1 MAAKTADEL
10 SKLALNGRKETAN
23 NPSINE
29 PKGVN
34 GNLSDQDDSE
44 DDLEDEPAATA
55 KVQSDP
61 PRVPLAQLFPN
72 GTYPVGE
79 EVEYKD
85 DNAYRTTNEEKR
97 HLDRMNNDFLQEYRK
112 GAEVHRQVRKW
123 ANENIKPG
131 MSLTEIA
138 EGIENG
144 TRALTEH
151 WGLEEGDNIKGGVGF
166 PTGLSINHIAA
177 HYTPNAGNK
186 WVVGEND
193 VMKVDFGVHVNG
205 RIVDSAFTKTFNP
218 KYDNLLAAVKDA
230 TNTGIREAGID
241 ARLGEIGGL
250 IQETMESY
258 EVELDGK
265 TYPVKSI
272 RNLNGHDIV
281 QHSIHGGKSVPIVKM
296 NDNTKM
302 EEGEVFA
309 IETFGSTG
317 RGYVVDDL
325 EVSHYA
331 LKPDHPNVPLRV
343 SSSRSLLNV
352 IKKNFGTL
360 PWCRRYLDRL
370 GQEKYL
376 LGLNSLVSSGIV
388 EAYPPLVDIKGS
400 YTAQFEHT
408 ILLRPTVKETHYDI
422 LGVDPTISAAE
433 LKTRFYTLSRSTHPD
448 LNRHDPSAQARFQA
462 ISESYSVLANPDKRS
477 RYDREVMAPLL
488 HRHRRGGGDD
498 AGNFW
503 ARFLIVTV
511 IVTGGVSVGSLVGS
525 YWDQRPRGGLVRGD
539 GTLRRASTS
548 TAMSTSVAPASTPMS
563 LPKKRDVES
572 DRPAVHAGDG
582 AA

>member
-10 SKLALNGRKETAN
+10 SNLALNGKKEVPT
-23 NPSINE
+23 NPSINQTN
-29 PKGVN
+29 GVN

-44 DDLEDEPAATA
+44 DDIEDETRAT
-55 KVQSDP
+55 VQSDP

-72 GTYPVGE
+72 GTYPVGQ
-79 EVEYKD
+79 EVEYK
-85 DNAYRTTNEEKR
+85 NENGYRTTDEEKR
-97 HLDRMNNDFLQEYRK
+97 HLDRINNDFLQEYRK
-112 GAEVHRQVRKW
+112 AAEVHRQVRKW
-123 ANENIKPG
+123 ANANIKPG

-144 TRALTEH
+144 TRALTDH
-151 WGLEEGDNIKGGVGF
+151 WGLEEGDSIKGGVGF

-186 WVVGEND
+186 WVVQEDD

-241 ARLGEIGGL
+241 VRVGEIGGL
-250 IQETMESY
+250 IQEAMESY

-265 TYPVKSI
+265 TYPVKAI

-296 NDNTKM
+296 SDNTKM

-331 LKPDHPNVPLRV
+331 LKADHPNVPLRV

-376 LGLNSLVSSGIV
+376 LGLNNLHSTFSTTSTRYNDNDAG
-388 EAYPPLVDIKGS
+388 
-400 YTAQFEHT
+400 Q
-408 ILLRPTVKETHYDI
+408 THYDV
-422 LGVDPTISAAE
+422 LGVDPSISAAE
-433 LKTRFYTLSRSTHPD
+433 LKKRFYSLSRSTHPD
-448 LNRHDPSAQARFQA
+448 LNRNDPNAQTRFQA
-462 ISESYSVLANPDKRS
+462 ISESYSVLANPEKRS
-477 RYDREVMAPLL
+477 RYDCEAAHMQAAARL
-488 HRHRRGGGDD
+488 
-498 AGNFW
+498 AG
-503 ARFLIVTV
+503 
-511 IVTGGVSVGSLVGS
+511 
-525 YWDQRPRGGLVRGD
+525 
-539 GTLRRASTS
+539 
-548 TAMSTSVAPASTPMS
+548 
-563 LPKKRDVES
+563 
-572 DRPAVHAGDG
+572 
-582 AA
+582 